1 MFNSAKDL
9 EGMADANIA
18 IFDKAG
24 IFADECPRIIAM
36 YSDVLD
42 SATFMN
48 FVAHAV
54 YYSEQPV
61 AKAIAAAYDQEYHLD
76 VIKDFRDIPGYGV
89 ELSIDGIDVV
99 FAEKDFLASRG
110 VQLPEDSTA
119 IGQVFYMVVAGKV
132 MGKVVIS
139 SDVNDETENLVPE
152 MKAVGISRCILL
164 TDDSKE
170 AGQQF
175 AELMNFNEMYPQCS
189 GDKRLEV
196 ISDISSK
203 AKTNVIFVYASGIEC
218 HSPAAIDM
226 RVGKKS
232 KYADAIV
239 DHEYINNIPFARQV
253 AVRVRE
259 IAIENALFAFI
270 VKALLIF
277 LSIVGYC
284 NLWFAIFIDFVAA
297 VATILNTIRVTSESL
312 ITTLKYKSG
321 K

>member
-1 MFNSAKDL
+1 M
-9 EGMADANIA
+9 
-18 IFDKAG
+18 
-24 IFADECPRIIAM
+24 
-36 YSDVLD
+36 
-42 SATFMN
+42 
-48 FVAHAV
+48 
-54 YYSEQPV
+54 
-61 AKAIAAAYDQEYHLD
+61 
-76 VIKDFRDIPGYGV
+76 

-189 GDKRLEV
+189 GDKRLEL

-203 AKTNVIFVYASGIEC
+203 AKTKVIFVYASGIEC
-218 HSPAAIDM
+218 HSPASIDM

-232 KYADAIV
+232 KYAD
-239 DHEYINNIPFARQV
+239 

>member
-1 MFNSAKDL
+1 MNKKTARMLCIGAAAAAAAPLFL
-9 EGMADANIA
+9 IA
-18 IFDKAG
+18 PGAATRRQKAPFYGLNFAHRGLHSRDKAVPENSLEA
-24 IFADECPRIIAM
+24 FR
-36 YSDVLD
+36 L
-42 SATFMN
+42 
-48 FVAHAV
+48 
-54 YYSEQPV
+54 
-61 AKAIAAAYDQEYHLD
+61 AAEA
-76 VIKDFRDIPGYGV
+76 GYGV

-189 GDKRLEV
+189 GDNRLEL

-203 AKTNVIFVYASGIEC
+203 AKTKVIFVYASGIEC
-218 HSPAAIDM
+218 HSPASIDM

>member
-1 MFNSAKDL
+1 
-9 EGMADANIA
+9 
-18 IFDKAG
+18 
-24 IFADECPRIIAM
+24 
-36 YSDVLD
+36 
-42 SATFMN
+42 
-48 FVAHAV
+48 
-54 YYSEQPV
+54 
-61 AKAIAAAYDQEYHLD
+61 
-76 VIKDFRDIPGYGV
+76 
-89 ELSIDGIDVV
+89 
-99 FAEKDFLASRG
+99 
-110 VQLPEDSTA
+110 
-119 IGQVFYMVVAGKV
+119 
-132 MGKVVIS
+132 
-139 SDVNDETENLVPE
+139 

-189 GDKRLEV
+189 GDKRLEL

-203 AKTNVIFVYASGIEC
+203 AKTKVIFVYASGIEC
-218 HSPAAIDM
+218 HSPASIDM
-226 RVGKKS
+226 RVGRRAS
-232 KYADAIV
+232 MPTIV

>member
-1 MFNSAKDL
+1 M
-9 EGMADANIA
+9 
-18 IFDKAG
+18 
-24 IFADECPRIIAM
+24 
-36 YSDVLD
+36 
-42 SATFMN
+42 
-48 FVAHAV
+48 
-54 YYSEQPV
+54 
-61 AKAIAAAYDQEYHLD
+61 
-76 VIKDFRDIPGYGV
+76 
-89 ELSIDGIDVV
+89 
-99 FAEKDFLASRG
+99 
-110 VQLPEDSTA
+110 
-119 IGQVFYMVVAGKV
+119 
-132 MGKVVIS
+132 
-139 SDVNDETENLVPE
+139 
-152 MKAVGISRCILL
+152 
-164 TDDSKE
+164 
-170 AGQQF
+170 QQF
-175 AELMNFNEMYPQCS
+175 SELMTFNELYPQCS
-189 GDKRLEV
+189 GDKRLEL

-203 AKTNVIFVYASGIEC
+203 AKTKVIFVYASGIEC
-218 HSPAAIDM
+218 HSPASIDM